1 VAGLDRRRRTKVKIK
16 SIAAA
21 LLMLTAASWS
31 TAIAGDAVSSAVL
44 RSLPNDGEYCGEKKA
59 TATFPQELRGEW
71 CHQTDEGD
79 CAASPGKISSGMR
92 VELKRLTT
100 WVDGEPDAACTVDKM
115 YRRRDKVWQI
125 DFKCNNPDGEKK
137 RVRQVWTLDGA
148 RLVIPEEGSTY
159 MRAKK
164 GGRP

>member
-16 SIAAA
+16 IIAAA
-21 LLMLTAASWS
+21 LLMLTAAPWS

-92 VELKRLTT
+92 VELKGLRLGSMANPMPRARSTRCIDAEIRSGRSTSNATT
-100 WVDGEPDAACTVDKM
+100 LME
-115 YRRRDKVWQI
+115 RRRGCDRSGPSMVQDW
-125 DFKCNNPDGEKK
+125 
-137 RVRQVWTLDGA
+137 
-148 RLVIPEEGSTY
+148 
-159 MRAKK
+159 
-164 GGRP
+164 